1 MQSLV
6 VCHKLLGVRVEDEE
20 ARARRPLVDGTH
32 QVLVRRRHLSG
43 LICERSWNVCDL

>member
-6 VCHKLLGVRVEDEE
+6 VCHKLLRIRVEDEE

-32 QVLVRRRHLSG
+32 QVLVHRRHISG
-43 LICERSWNVCDL
+43 